1 MTIKQQGG
9 IFGRNPTFN
18 DVTIDGQLTFDG
30 DIDVNSDL
38 KVDGN
43 LDVTGTGDFGGKVK
57 VTEAGN
63 GEVEVERI
71 SGALINL
78 QAQSARGVIG
88 TNSNHELQLKSNNT
102 GRLKIT
108 TAGNVEVMS
117 GNLVIG
123 TSGKGIDFSAT
134 SGTGTSELFDDYEEG
149 TWTPAIEIYGTPGTY
164 TATTSGIYTKVGNL
178 VTVSGRLINVTESV
192 AGGADYFKITGLPF
206 TDIAGY
212 SAVGSVSLGNWN
224 VPACYNAFVTFD
236 STGAR
241 DYVIMGLNVDNGA
254 TDYLD
259 KTHLVSGTSDI
270 EFTISYFT

>member
-178 VTVSGRLINVTESV
+178 VTVTGRLINVTESV

>member
-18 DVTIDGQLTFDG
+18 DVTVDNDISVTGSITADSATIAGSETSFQSRVVISPRDNWNRSLTIKTDEMEFSAPSGFGANYNAKIQFTPSVLKFYTGDGTSVSEAAKFDG
-30 DIDVNSDL
+30 
-38 KVDGN
+38 
-43 LDVTGTGDFGGKVK
+43 
-57 VTEAGN
+57 
-63 GEVEVERI
+63 
-71 SGALINL
+71 
-78 QAQSARGVIG
+78 
-88 TNSNHELQLKSNNT
+88 
-102 GRLKIT
+102 
-108 TAGNVEVMS
+108 S
-117 GNLVIG
+117 GNLVFP
-123 TSGKGIDFSAT
+123 SGQGIDFSAT
-134 SGTGTSELFDDYEEG
+134 SGTGTSELFSDYEEG
-149 TWTPAIEIYGTPGTY
+149 NWTPAIEIYGTPGTY

-178 VTVSGRLINVTESV
+178 VTVTGRLINVTESV

>member
-18 DVTIDGQLTFDG
+18 DVTIEGQLTFDG

-57 VTEAGN
+57 VTQAGN
-63 GEVEVERI
+63 GEIEIERT

-117 GNLVIG
+117 GNLVIS

-134 SGTGTSELFDDYEEG
+134 SGTGTSELFSDYEEG
-149 TWTPAIEIYGTPGTY
+149 VWSPLFTDGTNNATMSIYNAGF
-164 TATTSGIYTKVGNL
+164 YTKVGNL
-178 VTVSGRLINVTESV
+178 VTVSGYIEASSLGSMSGNVKL
-192 AGGADYFKITGLPF
+192 AGLPF
-206 TDIAGY
+206 TTAGTAGAHTG
-212 SAVGSVSLGNWN
+212 SAAGWGNNLNITAGQVVGMITDLGTTTIGLKLWD
-224 VPACYNAFVTFD
+224 A
-236 STGAR
+236 STGAT
-241 DYVIMGLNVDNGA
+241 DLQASEMLSNTVI
-254 TDYLD
+254 
-259 KTHLVSGTSDI
+259 
-270 EFTISYFT
+270 TISLTYRAA